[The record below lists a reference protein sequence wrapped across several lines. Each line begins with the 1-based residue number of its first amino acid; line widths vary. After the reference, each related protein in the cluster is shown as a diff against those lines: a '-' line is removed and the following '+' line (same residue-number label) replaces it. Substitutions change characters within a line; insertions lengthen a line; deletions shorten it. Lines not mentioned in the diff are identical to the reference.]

1 MSFNSKQQKNQ
12 KFGHLP
18 LSTSGAQE
26 TTLTGNALLR
36 TPYFNKGSAFTK
48 EERDTFK
55 LHGLLPTNI
64 QTLDEQ
70 VKRAY
75 AQYSSRPNDLAK
87 NTFMTSLKEQNEVLY
102 YRLILDHL
110 KEMFSVIYTPTEGDA
125 IANYSRLFR
134 RPEGCFLNIGDA
146 DRVDD
151 DINQWGNAED
161 IDLIVVSDGE
171 QILGIGDQ
179 GVGAIL
185 ISVAKLVIYTLC
197 AGIHPSRTL
206 PVVLD
211 CGTDNKD
218 LLEDNLYLGQRR
230 QRVRGE
236 EYDKFIDKFVSA
248 CRKRYP
254 KAYIHFE
261 DFGLNNARRIL
272 DKYTPQIA
280 CFNDDVQGTGCVT
293 LAAIMAAFKVSG
305 TKWEDARFVMFG
317 SGSAGTGIADQIKDA
332 IAQNTGKSTT
342 EAGQQIWCV
351 DKPGLLLQGK
361 KDQLTPAQAPYAR
374 NDKEWEGKE
383 HQDLLSVVKEVKP
396 HVLIGTSTKP
406 GAFSEDVVREMSKHV
421 ERPIIFPL
429 SNPTRLHEAK
439 PQDLYD
445 WTDGKVLVATGSPFP
460 PVKHNGKEYD
470 ISECNNSVT
479 FPGIGL
485 GAVLSRTRLMT
496 SAMLVAAVQAI
507 ASAAPVLNDTG
518 AGLLP
523 DVEDVREISVK
534 IARNVIKKAVE
545 DGLAQEKGIP
555 YNDTN
560 LEEWIREQMWTAEY
574 RPLKLVE
581 QKDADAHARGEA
593 GVASGQR
600 AARFEH

>member
-1 MSFNSKQQKNQ
+1 MSFDSKQQKNE
-12 KFGHLP
+12 KFGHLR
-18 LSTSGAQE
+18 LSTSGPQS
-26 TTLTGNALLR
+26 TSLTGNALLR

-55 LHGLLPTNI
+55 LHGLLPTNV

-70 VKRAY
+70 VTRAY

-102 YRLILDHL
+102 YKLILDHL
-110 KEMFSVIYTPTEGDA
+110 KEMFPVIYTPTEGEA
-125 IANYSRLFR
+125 IADYSKIWR
-134 RPEGCFLNIGDA
+134 RSEGCFLNIDDA

-151 DINQWGNAED
+151 DIKQWGNPED
-161 IDLIVVSDGE
+161 IDLIVVSDGQ

-185 ISVAKLVIYTLC
+185 ISIAKLVIYTLC
-197 AGIHPSRTL
+197 AGIHPFRTL

-211 CGTDNKD
+211 CGTDNKG
-218 LLEDNLYLGQRR
+218 LLDDDLYLGLRKE
-230 QRVRGE
+230 RVYGE

-254 KAYIHFE
+254 RAYIHFE
-261 DFGLNNARRIL
+261 DFGLTNARRIL

-293 LAAIMAAFKVSG
+293 LAAVMAAFKVSD
-305 TKWEDARFVMFG
+305 TKWDEARFVMFG

-332 IAQNTGKSTT
+332 IAHNTGKSRE
-342 EAGQQIWCV
+342 EAGHQIWCV
-351 DKPGLLLQGK
+351 DKPGLLLRGR
-361 KDQLTPAQAPYAR
+361 KDQLTPAQVPYAR
-374 NDKEWEGKE
+374 EDKEWEGKE
-383 HQDLLSVVKEVKP
+383 YGDLLSVVKEVKP
-396 HVLIGTSTKP
+396 HVMIGTSTRP
-406 GAFSEDVVREMSKHV
+406 GAFSEDIVREMAKHV
-421 ERPIIFPL
+421 ERPIILPL
-429 SNPTRLHEAK
+429 SNPTRLHEAQ

-445 WTDGKVLVATGSPFP
+445 WTDGKALVATGSPFP
-460 PVKHNGKEYD
+460 PPTA
-470 ISECNNSVT
+470 ECNNSVT

-496 SAMLVAAVQAI
+496 PALLVAAVQAL
-507 ASAAPVLNDTG
+507 ASAAPVIKGSG

-523 DVEDVREISVK
+523 DVEDVREISVQ
-534 IARNVIKKAVE
+534 IAKNVIKKAVE
-545 DGLAQEKGIP
+545 DDLAQQKDIP
-555 YNDTN
+555 TDDAD
-560 LEEWIREQMWTAEY
+560 LEEWIREQMWSAEY

-581 QKDADAHARGEA
+581 EHKADAHARGEV
-593 GVASGQR
+593 GTGSGQR
-600 AARFEH
+600 EANF

>member
-1 MSFNSKQQKNQ
+1 MSSSPTSQKNS

-18 LSTSGAQE
+18 LSTSGPQE
-26 TTLTGNALLR
+26 TTLTASFHRR

-55 LHGLLPTNI
+55 LHGLLPTNV

-125 IANYSRLFR
+125 IADYSRLFR
-134 RPEGCFLNIGDA
+134 RPEGCFLNVDDA
-146 DRVDD
+146 DRIED
-151 DINQWGNAED
+151 DINQWGETDD
-161 IDLIVVSDGE
+161 IDLIVISDGE

-211 CGTDNKD
+211 CGTDNKE
-218 LLEDNLYLGQRR
+218 LLEDELYLGQRYK
-230 QRVRGE
+230 RVRGE
-236 EYDKFIDKFVSA
+236 KYDQFIDKFVTA

-293 LAAIMAAFKVSG
+293 LAATMAAFQVSG

-317 SGSAGTGIADQIKDA
+317 SGSAGTGIADQIKRA
-332 IAQNTGKSTT
+332 ISQNTGKSTE
-342 EAGQQIWCV
+342 EAGEQIWCV
-351 DKPGLLLQGK
+351 DKPGLLLQSK
-361 KDQLTPAQAPYAR
+361 KDQLTPAQVPYAR
-374 NDKEWEGKE
+374 DDKEWEGKE
-383 HQDLLSVVKEVKP
+383 HGDLVSVIREVKP

-406 GAFSEDVVREMSKHV
+406 GAFSQDIVREMAKHV
-421 ERPIIFPL
+421 ERPAIFPL
-429 SNPTRLHEAK
+429 SNPTPLHEAK

-470 ISECNNSVT
+470 IAECNNSVT

-496 SAMLVAAVQAI
+496 PALLVAAVEAL
-507 ASAAPVLNDTG
+507 ASAAPAIKGTG

-523 DVEDVREISVK
+523 DVEDVREISVN

-545 DGLAQEKGIP
+545 DGLAQEKDIP
-555 YNDTN
+555 DNDAD

-574 RPLKLVE
+574 RPLKLIKE
-581 QKDADAHARGEA
+581 SDANAHARGEA
-593 GVASGQR
+593 GISSGQR
-600 AARFEH
+600 SARFEH